1 MGRTGPGGTFA
12 NGMVMTKKIVFSS
25 LLLLAQVC
33 CIGPSSVPTAR
44 LVSGKPEPFVQT
56 NYTKG
61 VPRTA
66 LAGEAIVTHE
76 EYQARRQF
84 PNYFILN
91 RQIVI
96 RTRKHTFAIPHGHVL
111 TFLDTIEINGENLA
125 IYLDAHDND
134 GSGEMYY
141 VKPDMR
147 LANFMYVRS
156 HMGDEKGMEKIQ
168 AVSPSGFT
176 FKGRFEVDPASKQ
189 MVKAYDLIFV
199 GQDDQGIHAT
209 YREHDLTDPTRVTS
223 TRDLTLPADADPFRY
238 GTLALQIH
246 RCSGRALDYTVIA
259 D

>member
-1 MGRTGPGGTFA
+1 
-12 NGMVMTKKIVFSS
+12 MVMTNKTVFSS
-25 LLLLAQVC
+25 LLLLLAQVC

-66 LAGEAIVTHE
+66 LAGEAMVTHE
-76 EYQARRQF
+76 EYLARRQF
-84 PNYFILN
+84 PNHFILN

-96 RTRKHTFAIPHGHVL
+96 KTEKHAFAIPHGHVL

-125 IYLDAHDND
+125 IYLDAHDDN

-141 VKPDMR
+141 VKPDME

-156 HMGDEKGMEKIQ
+156 HTGDEKGLEKIQ
-168 AVSPSGFT
+168 FVSPKSFK
-176 FKGRFEVDPASKQ
+176 FKGKFEVDPASKT
-189 MVKAYDLIFV
+189 MVKAYDLLFL
-199 GQDDQGIHAT
+199 GQDAQGIHAT
-209 YREHDLTDPTRVTS
+209 YRERDLADPARVAL
-223 TRDLTLPADADPFRY
+223 TRDLTIPADADPFRY
-238 GTLALQIH
+238 GNLALRIH